1 MTYSR
6 FRHLAIEGAR
16 PAPTCAELEAIETLL
31 GAELPAS
38 FRAYLEVAN
47 GGYLE
52 YAVDVDTGEG
62 RTEPISFCGL
72 FNAGPGDFCDE
83 TFLGELRSCR
93 EHMKIPAGVLPFA
106 RDGGGSL
113 VFLDLSSNGGG
124 SVVGFIQ
131 GLPGWAGRRTESAF
145 VKIASSFD
153 EYVENLYL
161 DREAAIDHL
170 MHDATEPSHVKATE
184 EWLDIGLPRWKE
196 DQVLMHAMAQAKA
209 RVRA

>member
-16 PAPTCAELEAIETLL
+16 PAPTPGELEAIETLL
-31 GAELPAS
+31 GAELPTA
-38 FRAYLEVAN
+38 FRSYLEVAN

-52 YAVDVDTGEG
+52 YAVDVDMGEG
-62 RTEPISFCGL
+62 RTEPVSFCSL
-72 FNAGPGDFCDE
+72 FHAGPGDFCDG
-83 TFLGELRSCR
+83 TFVGELRSCR
-93 EHMKIPAGVLPFA
+93 EYMRIPAGVLPFA

-113 VFLDLSSNGGG
+113 VFLDLSLSGGQ

-131 GLPGWAGRRTESAF
+131 GLPGWTGRRTTSAF
-145 VKIASSFD
+145 IKIASSFE

-170 MHDATEPSHVKATE
+170 MHDATETSHLMATE

-196 DQVLMHAMAQAKA
+196 DRELMHAMAEAKA